1 MITVTDFEYEFEQ
14 EYPKVISLIRNAGLS
29 VHEGVQKITLHGS
42 RGPKGGFRDDS
53 DLDLSLI
60 VDTAQYP
67 DIKHDAELA
76 KEILYTSLANW
87 HDKIKLDLNIV
98 FDIRGCKLACFNE
111 PQYAPGVCLAAGG
124 IDCYGLYRIEDGAPD
139 YVINA
144 GTNIKSIY
152 PCIVIWRNLRSAW

>member
-1 MITVTDFEYEFEQ
+1 MITITEFEYEFEQ
-14 EYPKVISLIRNAGLS
+14 EYPKASELLKKGGLT

-53 DLDLSLI
+53 DLDVSLI
-60 VDTAQYP
+60 VDTGQYP

-76 KEILYTSLANW
+76 KEILYATLANW
-87 HDKIKLDLNIV
+87 HDNVKLDLTIV
-98 FDIRGCKLACFNE
+98 FDIRGCKLVCFNE
-111 PQYAPGVCLAAGG
+111 PQYATGVCTAAGG
-124 IDCYGLYRIEDGAPD
+124 IDCFGMFRIEDGIPD

-144 GTNIKSIY
+144 STNIKSIY